1 MNVAKVKISS
11 SNVANAQLGTGIGTG
26 NIGNNGN
33 ILKEILMPYQLA
45 WVEDRSRFKI
55 GMWSRQTGKSFA
67 TACEAVVDCA
77 AQPKGSS
84 CLWVVLSAGE
94 RQALEWME
102 KAKKWTEAVKA
113 TVDSYDEIRDS
124 ANALLSRAEIRFA
137 SGARIVAIPA
147 NPDTARGYSANLV
160 LDEFAI
166 HERPFDI
173 WAAIYPSITNPLN
186 GEKRLR
192 IVSTPKG
199 RGNKFAD
206 LWEHNEK
213 YSKHKVTIED
223 AVRMGLPVN
232 IEELRA
238 GVDDPDIWAQ
248 EYMCEFIDNTSV
260 LLPYEMIGRCESE
273 RIVDDGVSPLYIG
286 MDVGRSKD
294 LSVIVT
300 AVKLGDVLA
309 VIDVTELKRMPF
321 NDQLDVLLGKCGIG
335 GRGATALPGETVGL
349 APRASRV
356 RRVCIDST
364 GIGAMLAEEAARR
377 GGGKFEGVVFNVQ
390 TKGEMYGLMRR
401 RFEERSV
408 RIPVSRDLRE
418 DLHAVQRV
426 VSTGGNVTYSAPR
439 NADGHSDRAAALAL
453 CVRAANETGEW
464 MFEPESVVPDGG
476 ASGALGM
483 RDDFTS
489 RRLD

>member
-1 MNVAKVKISS
+1 
-11 SNVANAQLGTGIGTG
+11 
-26 NIGNNGN
+26 
-33 ILKEILMPYQLA
+33 MPYQLK
-45 WVEDRSRFKI
+45 WVEDSSRFKI
-55 GMWSRQTGKSFA
+55 GLWSRQTGKSFA
-67 TACEAVVDCA
+67 TACEAVMDCS
-77 AQPKGSS
+77 AQPKGNS

-113 TVDSYDEIRDS
+113 TVDSYDEIRES

-137 SGARIVAIPA
+137 NGARIVAIPA

-206 LWEHNEK
+206 LWEHNDK

-232 IEELRA
+232 IEELKA

-260 LLPYEMIGRCESE
+260 LLPYEMIGKCESE
-273 RIVDDGVSPLYIG
+273 TIQDDGQSPIYIG

-294 LSVIVT
+294 LSVIVS
-300 AVKLGDVLA
+300 AVKLGDVLS
-309 VIDVTELKRMPF
+309 VVDVTELKRMPF
-321 NDQLDVLLGKCGIG
+321 ADQLDVLLGKCGIG
-335 GRGATALPGETVGL
+335 GAAKATPTAAGTEARHPEIEEARQRGNWAG
-349 APRASRV
+349 RV
-356 RRVCIDST
+356 KRVCIDST
-364 GIGAMLAEEAARR
+364 GIGAMLAEEAARK
-377 GGGKFEGVVFNVQ
+377 GGGKFEGVNFNVQ

-401 RFEERSV
+401 KFEERSV
-408 RIPVSRDLRE
+408 RIPVSRELRE

-453 CVRAANETGEW
+453 CIRAAATTGTPAAW
-464 MFEPESVVPDGG
+464 APGVG
-476 ASGALGM
+476 AIEGSYFRG
-483 RDDFTS
+483 RH
-489 RRLD
+489 

>member
-1 MNVAKVKISS
+1 MDV
-11 SNVANAQLGTGIGTG
+11 LR
-26 NIGNNGN
+26 
-33 ILKEILMPYQLA
+33 EILMPYQLK
-45 WVEDRSRFKI
+45 WVEDSSRFKI

-77 AQPKGSS
+77 AQPKGNS

-113 TVDSYDEIRDS
+113 TVDSYDEIRES
-124 ANALLSRAEIRFA
+124 ANALLSRAEIRFGN
-137 SGARIVAIPA
+137 GARIVAIPA

-166 HERPFDI
+166 HEKPFDI

-206 LWEHNEK
+206 LWEHNET

-223 AVRMGLPVN
+223 AVRMGLPVDLA
-232 IEELRA
+232 ELRA

-260 LLPYEMIGRCESE
+260 LLPYEMIGKCESNN
-273 RIVDDGVSPLYIG
+273 IADDGQSPVYIG

-300 AVKLGDVLA
+300 AVKLGDVLS
-309 VIDVTELKRMPF
+309 VIDVTELKRMAF
-321 NDQLDVLLGKCGIG
+321 NDQLEVLLSKAGWEF
-335 GRGATALPGETVGL
+335 GARRPLVNYAN
-349 APRASRV
+349 RV
-356 RRVCIDST
+356 KRVCIDST
-364 GIGAMLAEEAARR
+364 GIGAMLAEEAARL
-377 GGGKFEGVVFNVQ
+377 GGGKFEGVNFNVQ

-401 RFEERSV
+401 KFEERSV

-453 CVRAANETGEW
+453 CIRAANTTGTPAAW
-464 MFEPESVVPDGG
+464 APEVG
-476 ASGALGM
+476 AIEGAYFRG
-483 RDDFTS
+483 RH
-489 RRLD
+489 

>member
-1 MNVAKVKISS
+1 MDV
-11 SNVANAQLGTGIGTG
+11 LR
-26 NIGNNGN
+26 
-33 ILKEILMPYQLA
+33 EILMPYQLK
-45 WVEDRSRFKI
+45 WVEDSSRFKI

-77 AQPKGSS
+77 AQPKGNS

-113 TVDSYDEIRDS
+113 TVDSYDEIRES
-124 ANALLSRAEIRFA
+124 ANALLSRAEIRFGN
-137 SGARIVAIPA
+137 GARIVAIPA

-166 HERPFDI
+166 HEKPFDI

-206 LWEHNEK
+206 LWEHNET

-223 AVRMGLPVN
+223 AVRMGLPVDLA
-232 IEELRA
+232 ELRA

-260 LLPYEMIGRCESE
+260 LLPYEMIGKCESNN
-273 RIVDDGVSPLYIG
+273 IADDGQSPVYIG

-300 AVKLGDVLA
+300 AVKLGDVLS
-309 VIDVTELKRMPF
+309 VIDVTELKRMAF
-321 NDQLDVLLGKCGIG
+321 NDQLEVLLSKAGWEF
-335 GRGATALPGETVGL
+335 GARRPLVNYAN
-349 APRASRV
+349 RV
-356 RRVCIDST
+356 KRVCIDST
-364 GIGAMLAEEAARR
+364 GIGAMLAEEAARL
-377 GGGKFEGVVFNVQ
+377 GGGKFEGVNFNVQ

-401 RFEERSV
+401 KFEERSI

-453 CVRAANETGEW
+453 CIRAANTTGTPAAW
-464 MFEPESVVPDGG
+464 APEVG
-476 ASGALGM
+476 AIEGAYFRG
-483 RDDFTS
+483 RH
-489 RRLD
+489 

>member
-1 MNVAKVKISS
+1 MDV
-11 SNVANAQLGTGIGTG
+11 LR
-26 NIGNNGN
+26 
-33 ILKEILMPYQLA
+33 EILMPYQLK
-45 WVEDRSRFKI
+45 WVEDSSRFKI

-67 TACEAVVDCA
+67 TACESVTDCA
-77 AQPKGSS
+77 AQPKGNS

-113 TVDSYDEIRDS
+113 TVDSYDEIRES
-124 ANALLSRAEIRFA
+124 ANALLSRAEIRFGN
-137 SGARIVAIPA
+137 GARIVAIPA

-166 HERPFDI
+166 HEKPFDI

-206 LWEHNEK
+206 LWEHNET

-223 AVRMGLPVN
+223 AVRMGLPVDLA
-232 IEELRA
+232 ELRA

-248 EYMCEFIDNTSV
+248 EYMCEFIDNSSV
-260 LLPYEMIGRCESE
+260 LLPYEMIGKCESE
-273 RIVDDGVSPLYIG
+273 SIQDDGQSPVYIG

-300 AVKLGDVLA
+300 AVKLGDVLS
-309 VIDVTELKRMPF
+309 VIDVTELKRMAF
-321 NDQLDVLLGKCGIG
+321 NDQLEVLLSKAGWEF
-335 GRGATALPGETVGL
+335 GARRPLVNYAN
-349 APRASRV
+349 RV
-356 RRVCIDST
+356 KRVCIDST
-364 GIGAMLAEEAARR
+364 GIGAMLAEEAARL
-377 GGGKFEGVVFNVQ
+377 GGGKFEGVNFNVQ

-401 RFEERSV
+401 KFEERSV

-453 CVRAANETGEW
+453 CIRAANTTGAPAAW
-464 MFEPESVVPDGG
+464 APEVDPYGDNYFRG
-476 ASGALGM
+476 
-483 RDDFTS
+483 RH
-489 RRLD
+489 

>member
-1 MNVAKVKISS
+1 MD
-11 SNVANAQLGTGIGTG
+11 
-26 NIGNNGN
+26 
-33 ILKEILMPYQLA
+33 ILNEILMPYQKK
-45 WVEDRSRFKI
+45 WVKDKARFKI
-55 GMWSRQTGKSFA
+55 GLWSRQTGKSFA
-67 TACEAVVDCA
+67 TACEAVLDSN
-77 AQPKGSS
+77 AQPHGNSN
-84 CLWVVLSAGE
+84 LWVVLSAGE

-113 TVDSYDEIRDS
+113 AVDSYEEIRDS
-124 ANALLSRAEIRFA
+124 ANALMSRAEIRFA
-137 SGARIVAIPA
+137 NGARIVAIPA

-166 HERPFDI
+166 HEKPFDI
-173 WAAIYPSITNPLN
+173 WSAIYPSITNPLS
-186 GEKRLR
+186 GEKKLR

-223 AVRMGLPVN
+223 AVRMGLPIN
-232 IEELRA
+232 LDELKA

-260 LLPYEMIGRCESE
+260 LLPYEMIGKCESE
-273 RIVDDGVSPLYIG
+273 SIKDDGSSPLYVG
-286 MDVGRSKD
+286 MDIGRQKD

-300 AVKLGDVLA
+300 AAKLGDVLA
-309 VIDVTELKRMPF
+309 VVDVTELRRMPF
-321 NDQLDVLLGKCGIG
+321 NDQLDVLLQKC
-335 GRGATALPGETVGL
+335 L
-349 APRASRV
+349 ASRV

-364 GIGAMLAEEAARR
+364 GIGAMLAEEATRK
-377 GGGKFEGVVFNVQ
+377 GGSKFEGVQFNVAS
-390 TKGEMYGLMRR
+390 KGEMYGLMRR
-401 RFEERSV
+401 KFEERSIRV
-408 RIPVSRDLRE
+408 PVSRDLRE

-453 CVRAANETGEW
+453 CCRAAQSNSDAWADPGDVDELDEMEGATLVDVRGRSIHPYATGY
-464 MFEPESVVPDGG
+464 
-476 ASGALGM
+476 
-483 RDDFTS
+483 
-489 RRLD
+489 RRFN

>member
-1 MNVAKVKISS
+1 MD
-11 SNVANAQLGTGIGTG
+11 
-26 NIGNNGN
+26 
-33 ILKEILMPYQLA
+33 ILNEILMPYQRR
-45 WVEDRSRFKI
+45 WVEDQSRFKI
-55 GMWSRQTGKSFA
+55 GLWSRQTGKSFA
-67 TACEAVVDCA
+67 TACEAVTDCA
-77 AQPKGSS
+77 AQPKGNSN
-84 CLWVVLSAGE
+84 LWVVLSAGE

-113 TVDSYDEIRDS
+113 TVDGYEEIRDS

-137 SGARIVAIPA
+137 NGARIVAIPA

-223 AVRMGLPVN
+223 AVRMGLPIN
-232 IEELRA
+232 LEELKA

-260 LLPYEMIGRCESE
+260 LLPYEMIGKCESE
-273 RIVDDGVSPLYIG
+273 SIKDDGSSPLFIG
-286 MDVGRSKD
+286 MDIGRSKD

-300 AVKLGDVLA
+300 AAKLGDVLA
-309 VIDVTELKRMPF
+309 VVDVTELRKMPF
-321 NDQLDVLLGKCGIG
+321 ADQLDILLSK
-335 GRGATALPGETVGL
+335 GL
-349 APRASRV
+349 QRRV
-356 RRVCIDST
+356 QHVCIDST
-364 GIGAMLAEEAARR
+364 GIGAMLAEEATRK
-377 GGGKFEGVVFNVQ
+377 GGGRFEGVNFNVQ
-390 TKGEMYGLMRR
+390 SKGEMYGLMRR

-408 RIPVSRDLRE
+408 RIPVSRDFRE

-453 CVRAANETGEW
+453 CCKAAASNSDAWADPGDVDELDEMEGATLVDVRGRSIHPYATGY
-464 MFEPESVVPDGG
+464 
-476 ASGALGM
+476 
-483 RDDFTS
+483 
-489 RRLD
+489 RRFN

>member
-1 MNVAKVKISS
+1 MD
-11 SNVANAQLGTGIGTG
+11 
-26 NIGNNGN
+26 
-33 ILKEILMPYQLA
+33 ILNEILMPYQRR
-45 WVEDRSRFKI
+45 WVEDTSRFKI
-55 GMWSRQTGKSFA
+55 GLWSRQTGKSFA
-67 TACEAVVDCA
+67 TACESVLDCN
-77 AQPKGSS
+77 AQPKGNSD
-84 CLWVVLSAGE
+84 LWVVLSAGE

-102 KAKKWTEAVKA
+102 KAKKWT
-113 TVDSYDEIRDS
+113 D
-124 ANALLSRAEIRFA
+124 
-137 SGARIVAIPA
+137 VAIPA

-166 HERPFDI
+166 HEKPFDI
-173 WAAIYPSITNPLN
+173 WAAIYPSITNPLS
-186 GEKRLR
+186 GKKKLR

-223 AVRMGLPVN
+223 AVRMGLPID
-232 IEELRA
+232 IEELKA

-260 LLPYEMIGRCESE
+260 LLPYEMIGKCESE
-273 RIVDDGVSPLYIG
+273 KIADDGSSPIYVG
-286 MDVGRSKD
+286 MDIGRQKD

-321 NDQLDVLLGKCGIG
+321 NDQLDVLLSKCGISFG
-335 GRGATALPGETVGL
+335 GRPSSINFAN
-349 APRASRV
+349 RV
-356 RRVCIDST
+356 KKVCIDST
-364 GIGAMLAEEAARR
+364 GIGAMLAEEATRI
-377 GGGKFEGVVFNVQ
+377 GGGKFEGVQFNVA

-401 RFEERSV
+401 KFEERSI
-408 RIPVSRDLRE
+408 RIPVSRDFRE

-439 NADGHSDRAAALAL
+439 NADGHSDRASALAL
-453 CVRAANETGEW
+453 CCRAASAAPYVPPIIATAAHNIDTR
-464 MFEPESVVPDGG
+464 SVYGD
-476 ASGALGM
+476 
-483 RDDFTS
+483 
-489 RRLD
+489 

>member
-1 MNVAKVKISS
+1 MNVID
-11 SNVANAQLGTGIGTG
+11 
-26 NIGNNGN
+26 
-33 ILKEILMPYQLA
+33 EILLPWQRK
-45 WVEDRSRFKI
+45 WVRDSARFKI
-55 GMWSRQTGKSFA
+55 GLWSRQTGKSFS
-67 TACEAVVDCA
+67 TSCEAAEDSA
-77 AQPKGSS
+77 AQPKNSS
-84 CLWVVLSAGE
+84 SLWVCLSAGE

-102 KAKKWTEAVKA
+102 KAKKWSEALKV
-113 TVDSYDEIRDS
+113 TVDSYEEIRDS
-124 ANALLSRAEIRFA
+124 ANAPMSRSEIRFA
-137 SGARIVAIPA
+137 NGARIIAIPA
-147 NPDTARGYSANLV
+147 NPDTARGYSGNLV

-166 HERPFDI
+166 HEKPAEI
-173 WAAIYPSITNPLN
+173 WAAIYPSITNPLT
-186 GEKRLR
+186 GVKKLR

-223 AVRMGLPVN
+223 AVRMGLPID
-232 IEELRA
+232 IEELKA

-260 LLPYEMIGRCESE
+260 LLPYEMIGKCESE
-273 RIVDDGVSPLYIG
+273 KIVDDGASPLYVG
-286 MDVGRSKD
+286 MDIGRQKD

-321 NDQLDVLLGKCGIG
+321 NDQLEVLLTKCGWSFG
-335 GRGATALPGETVGL
+335 GRPSSINYAN
-349 APRASRV
+349 RV
-356 RRVCIDST
+356 KKVCIDAT
-364 GIGAMLAEEAARR
+364 GIGAMLAEEAARL
-377 GGGKFEGVVFNVQ
+377 GGGKFEGVQFNVA

-401 RFEERSV
+401 KFEERSI

-439 NADGHSDRAAALAL
+439 NADGHSDRASALAL
-453 CVRAANETGEW
+453 CCRAASAT
-464 MFEPESVVPDGG
+464 PYVPPIIATAARDIDTRSVYGD
-476 ASGALGM
+476 
-483 RDDFTS
+483 
-489 RRLD
+489 

>member
-1 MNVAKVKISS
+1 MNV
-11 SNVANAQLGTGIGTG
+11 LRD
-26 NIGNNGN
+26 
-33 ILKEILMPYQLA
+33 ILMPYQMK
-45 WVEDRSRFKI
+45 WVEDTARFKI
-55 GMWSRQTGKSFA
+55 GLWSRQTGKSFA
-67 TACEAVVDCA
+67 TACESVTDCA
-77 AQPKGSS
+77 AQPKGTS

-102 KAKKWTEAVKA
+102 KAKKWTAAVKA
-113 TVDSYDEIRDS
+113 TVDSYEEIRGS

-137 SGARIVAIPA
+137 NGARIVAIPA

-206 LWEHNEK
+206 LWEHNDH

-223 AVRMGLPVN
+223 AVRMGLPID
-232 IEELRA
+232 IEELKA

-260 LLPYEMIGRCESE
+260 LLPYEMIGKCESAT
-273 RIVDDGVSPLYIG
+273 IKDDGSSPVFIG
-286 MDVGRSKD
+286 MDIGRSKD

-300 AVKLGDVLA
+300 AVQCGDVLVA
-309 VIDVTELKRMPF
+309 VDIAELRNMPF
-321 NDQLDVLLGKCGIG
+321 NDQLEILLSK
-335 GRGATALPGETVGL
+335 GRE
-349 APRASRV
+349 RRV
-356 RRVCIDST
+356 QRVCIDST
-364 GIGAMLAEEAARR
+364 GIGAMLAEEAARK
-377 GGGKFEGVVFNVQ
+377 GGGKFEGVQFTVQ
-390 TKGEMYGLMRR
+390 SKGEMYGLMRR

-408 RIPVSRDLRE
+408 RIPVNRELRE

-439 NADGHSDRAAALAL
+439 NADGHPDRAAALAL
-453 CVRAANETGEW
+453 CIRAASSNSAPAAWAPG
-464 MFEPESVVPDGG
+464 MDGADEPGYYRG
-476 ASGALGM
+476 
-483 RDDFTS
+483 RH
-489 RRLD
+489 

>member
-1 MNVAKVKISS
+1 MNV
-11 SNVANAQLGTGIGTG
+11 LRD
-26 NIGNNGN
+26 
-33 ILKEILMPYQLA
+33 ILMPYQLK
-45 WVEDRSRFKI
+45 WVEDSSRFKI
-55 GMWSRQTGKSFA
+55 GLWSRQTGKSFA
-67 TACEAVVDCA
+67 TACEAVTDCA
-77 AQPKGSS
+77 AQPKGNSD
-84 CLWVVLSAGE
+84 LWVVLSAGE

-137 SGARIVAIPA
+137 NGARIVAIPA

-173 WAAIYPSITNPLN
+173 WAAIYPSITNPLS

-206 LWEHNEK
+206 LWEHNET

-260 LLPYEMIGRCESE
+260 LLPYEMIGKCESSN
-273 RIVDDGVSPLYIG
+273 IADDGQSPLYIG

-300 AVKLGDVLA
+300 AAKLGDVLS
-309 VIDVTELKRMPF
+309 VLSVDELRNSPF
-321 NDQLDVLLGKCGIG
+321 NDQLDVLLGK
-335 GRGATALPGETVGL
+335 ALGK
-349 APRASRV
+349 RV

-364 GIGAMLAEEAARR
+364 GIGAMLAEEAARK
-377 GGGKFEGVVFNVQ
+377 GGGRFEGVPFTVAS
-390 TKGEMYGLMRR
+390 KGEMYGLMRR
-401 RFEERSV
+401 KFEERSV

-453 CVRAANETGEW
+453 CIRAASMTGTPAAW
-464 MFEPESVVPDGG
+464 APEVGSIEGNYFRG
-476 ASGALGM
+476 
-483 RDDFTS
+483 RH
-489 RRLD
+489 

>member
-1 MNVAKVKISS
+1 MTDV
-11 SNVANAQLGTGIGTG
+11 
-26 NIGNNGN
+26 
-33 ILKEILMPYQLA
+33 LKEILMPYQMK
-45 WVEDRSRFKI
+45 WVEDTSRFKI
-55 GMWSRQTGKSFA
+55 GLWSRQTGKSFA
-67 TACEAVVDCA
+67 TACEAVIDCS
-77 AQPKGSS
+77 AQPKGNS

-102 KAKKWTEAVKA
+102 KAKKWCEAVKA
-113 TVDSYDEIRDS
+113 TVDSYEELRDS

-223 AVRMGLPVN
+223 AVRMGLP
-232 IEELRA
+232 IDLEELKA

-248 EYMCEFIDNTSV
+248 EYMCEFIDNSAV
-260 LLPYEMIGRCESE
+260 LLPYEMIGKCESE
-273 RIVDDGVSPLYIG
+273 TIKDDGTSKLFIG

-300 AVKLGDVLA
+300 AAKLGDVLA
-309 VIDVTELKRMPF
+309 VVDVTELRKMPF
-321 NDQLDVLLGKCGIG
+321 NDQLNVLLGKC
-335 GRGATALPGETVGL
+335 RD
-349 APRASRV
+349 RRV
-356 RRVCIDST
+356 QRVCIDST
-364 GIGAMLAEEAARR
+364 GIGAMLAEEAARK
-377 GGGKFEGVVFNVQ
+377 GGGKFEGVPFTVAS
-390 TKGEMYGLMRR
+390 KGEMYGLMRR
-401 RFEERSV
+401 KFEERSI
-408 RIPVSRDLRE
+408 RIPVSRDMRE

-426 VSTGGNVTYSAPR
+426 VSAGGSVTYSAPR

-453 CVRAANETGEW
+453 CCRAA
-464 MFEPESVVPDGG
+464 SSGG
-476 ASGALGM
+476 PLLPPIIAKARNSGDERSL
-483 RDDFTS
+483 
-489 RRLD
+489 

>member
-1 MNVAKVKISS
+1 MKGLQTSDIGHRNS
-11 SNVANAQLGTGIGTG
+11 GT
-26 NIGNNGN
+26 
-33 ILKEILMPYQLA
+33 EIPEVGSLLSEVLMPYQLA
-45 WVEDRSRFKI
+45 WVRDQSRFKI
-55 GMWSRQTGKSFA
+55 GLWSRQTGKSFA
-67 TACEAVVDCA
+67 TACEAVMDCA
-77 AQPKGSS
+77 AQPKGNS

-113 TVDSYDEIRDS
+113 TVDSYDEMRDS
-124 ANALLSRAEIRFA
+124 VNALLSRAEIRFA
-137 SGARIVAIPA
+137 NGARIVAIPA

-223 AVRMGLPVN
+223 AVRMGLPVD
-232 IEELRA
+232 IDELKA

-260 LLPYEMIGRCESE
+260 LLPYEMIGTCEESA
-273 RIVDDGVSPLYIG
+273 IADDGASPLYVG

-300 AVKLGDVLA
+300 AAKLGDVLA
-309 VIDVTELKRMPF
+309 VVDITELRNMPF
-321 NDQLDVLLGKCGIG
+321 NDQLDVLLDKCGV
-335 GRGATALPGETVGL
+335 GRGVSPSSGSPGTARPTLGGSPGT
-349 APRASRV
+349 ARPTRV
-356 RRVCIDST
+356 AHVCIDST

-377 GGGKFEGVVFNVQ
+377 GCGKFEGVPFTVAS
-390 TKGEMYGLMRR
+390 KGEMYGLMRR
-401 RFEERSV
+401 KFEERSI
-408 RIPVSRDLRE
+408 RIPASRDLRE

-453 CVRAANETGEW
+453 CIRAASQGGEYVAP
-464 MFEPESVVPDGG
+464 FAATFARDIYSRSVYGY
-476 ASGALGM
+476 
-483 RDDFTS
+483 
-489 RRLD
+489 